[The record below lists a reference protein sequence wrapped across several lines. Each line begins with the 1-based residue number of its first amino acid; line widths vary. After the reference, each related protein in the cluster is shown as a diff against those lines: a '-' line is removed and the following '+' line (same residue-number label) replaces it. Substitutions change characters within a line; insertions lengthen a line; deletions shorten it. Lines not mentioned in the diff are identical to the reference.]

1 MTLKTNQTAYEQLVL
16 TFFTSIFVS
25 QVTNIKS
32 ELVTTISDDFKPLLI
47 VTKLSVLAGI
57 LDIRLGTLL
66 LMVLYE
72 WCGMQ
77 IMLLYLAKPQKL
89 SDGYGYN
96 S

>member
-32 ELVTTISDDFKPLLI
+32 ELVTTISDDFKPFLI
-47 VTKLSVLAGI
+47 VIKLSILVGI

-72 WCGMQ
+72 
-77 IMLLYLAKPQKL
+77 
-89 SDGYGYN
+89 
-96 S
+96 